1 MNFCLE
7 LSNSNDSFYYLQDQ
21 PPDLQESLQQ
31 MSQQIQDLQQ
41 KNQPIPEGLRKDIDT
56 LADQFR

>member
-7 LSNSNDSFYYLQDQ
+7 FSNSNDSFYYLQDQ

-56 LADQFR
+56 LAGQFR